1 MKRRRFGRFG
11 IGTGTKVQQAN
22 LRALAKE
29 MADDPGFLVPEC
41 NGRCSGCPVAKLHS
55 KLKKIQ
61 GYRENSVALKKL
73 ASGGGHLERSYAAM
87 LVLASE
93 DTPIMFATA
102 KLPTGD
108 VSYTV
113 RGKAKKEYLIGLQ
126 HFEDPRLRLLA
137 YSEVGLKKRLHLY
150 SFDDG
155 LSCSGKKPNYPT
167 ELISEVLKSSSYVL
181 GKTPRGYS
189 CGHAGHGC
197 GMTLEVLSAG
207 VSLEICKSC
216 TSAKANLFTE
226 LASRVLSRNPED
238 DFRITLNHDIE
249 CTKGGGCTLSRSA
262 VSTKDLLAEYRSGR
276 LSDRGLVDAYEKKVR
291 ESVER
296 SSNAIFVL
304 GNSCYEGD
312 YEAFI
317 KALKPTDI
325 EEAALK
331 RVLKSAAKP
340 VVMGS
345 ATPNAVLALFWEEH
359 GANAIHA
366 VIGDKDMAR
375 KIYSDSRGSGKTPV
389 QILREAQIEKRSKT
403 ALSALPELNKLGRIG
418 KYADGLARAYR
429 GLGKEEAI
437 KRIGTIQDD
446 TKVKSINCGFLL
458 AFGVLKGKEWQFSRE
473 ELDYGGYL
481 ADFVKRLLES
491 PPEGYA
497 EALQNLLTASGL
509 NETVG

>member
-41 NGRCSGCPVAKLHS
+41 AGECSRCQMSKLHS
-55 KLKKIQ
+55 KLKRIQ
-61 GYRENSVALKKL
+61 GFRENPNALKKM
-73 ASGGGHLERSYAAM
+73 ASGGGNLERSYAAM
-87 LVLASE
+87 LILASE

-113 RGKAKKEYLIGLQ
+113 RGKAKKEFLIGLQ
-126 HFEDPRLRLLA
+126 HFDDPRLRLLA
-137 YSEVGLKKRLHLY
+137 YSEVGLKKRLHIY
-150 SFDDG
+150 SSDDG
-155 LSCSGKKPNYPT
+155 LSCSGKKPNYPP
-167 ELISEVLKSSSYVL
+167 ELISEVLGSSSYVL
-181 GKTPRGYS
+181 GRTPRGYS
-189 CGHAGHGC
+189 CGHAGRGC
-197 GMTLEVLSAG
+197 GMTLEVFSAG
-207 VSLEICKSC
+207 ISVEICKSC
-216 TSAKANLFTE
+216 TSVKANLFTE
-226 LASRVLSRNPED
+226 LASRILSRSPED
-238 DFRITLNHDIE
+238 DFKITLKHDIE

-262 VSTKDLLAEYRSGR
+262 ISTKDMLAVYRSGR
-276 LSDRGLVDAYEKKVR
+276 LSDRGLVEAYEKKVR
-291 ESVER
+291 EALEK

-304 GNSCYEGD
+304 GNTCYEED
-312 YEAFI
+312 YQAFI
-317 KALKPTDI
+317 KALKPSEI

-340 VVMGS
+340 VVMAS

-375 KIYSDSRGSGKTPV
+375 KIYSESRGAGKTPA
-389 QILREAQIEKRSKT
+389 QILREAHIEKRSKT
-403 ALSALPELNKLGRIG
+403 ALSALPEFKKLGRIG
-418 KYADGLARAYR
+418 KYADGLARTYR

-437 KRIGTIQDD
+437 KRVGTVQDD

-481 ADFVKRLLES
+481 SDFATRLLES

-497 EALQNLLTASGL
+497 DALQNLLTASGL